1 MPLRWGLRRAPEPAQ
16 WPLSPRVL
24 HPGMPSLLPCLA
36 WGRGQASRKLAGCSP
51 HSLHSP
57 QPVQNDRLVSHTL
70 VPAGSPSTRMS
81 LSVVRFPH
89 EGPLGGLGNCWAA
102 QGSRVPPSP
111 RLHPAVLPVC
121 DSAQS
126 PLQGH
131 SEGLGGGGACF
142 SPHRAALLQGG
153 AYEGTRRHGS
163 DVVAARRLPQPQ
175 CRPGARLSSAPQ
187 RCLLSASAPGHLS
200 A

>member
-1 MPLRWGLRRAPEPAQ
+1 MSTQGDGRHETDGAPGTEKQGSWGGQDELMPLRWGLRRAPEPAQ

-102 QGSRVPPSP
+102 QGSRVPLLPGSTPLYFQCVTAPS
-111 RLHPAVLPVC
+111 
-121 DSAQS
+121 
-126 PLQGH
+126 
-131 SEGLGGGGACF
+131 
-142 SPHRAALLQGG
+142 
-153 AYEGTRRHGS
+153 
-163 DVVAARRLPQPQ
+163 
-175 CRPGARLSSAPQ
+175 
-187 RCLLSASAPGHLS
+187 LLSRGILRD
-200 A
+200 